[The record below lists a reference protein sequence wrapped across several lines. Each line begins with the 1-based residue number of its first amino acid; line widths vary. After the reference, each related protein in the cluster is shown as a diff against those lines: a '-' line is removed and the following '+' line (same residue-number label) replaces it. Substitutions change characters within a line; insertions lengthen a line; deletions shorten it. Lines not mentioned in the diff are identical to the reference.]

1 MRPDTHALFWALL
14 GNVVVGFG
22 AGTATLAAFSP
33 TLPLVGSPPFVIR
46 VTIVSVGFAFF
57 FAGYHVTQTGT
68 YRDPDESVPS
78 AVLPSSDAGTRPGQG
93 TSTRRDSG
101 RVDPL
106 TLFRGAFIVLGVFG
120 LGAGMRLFAL
130 TIGSWSPV
138 LGVATGF
145 VCIGG
150 YICGHIGIN
159 GVLL

>member
-1 MRPDTHALFWALL
+1 MWPDSRAVLWALL

-33 TLPLVGSPPFVIR
+33 TLPVVGSPPFVVR
-46 VTIVSVGFAFF
+46 VSIVSIGFAFF

-68 YRDPDESVPS
+68 YRDPDEPLSG
-78 AVLPSSDAGTRPGQG
+78 AVLPSAGGDNRSDPGAPG
-93 TSTRRDSG
+93 GSESG

-106 TLFRGAFIVLGVFG
+106 TLFRGGFILLGVFG

-130 TIGSWSPV
+130 TIGSWNPV